1 MYSLFLLYIQ
11 VCNLFQFLFT
21 VTFDFTL
28 NFSAVVFNSLFS
40 KSFEDLD
47 VLFFSWISC
56 ISIAPSVEDRN
67 ETPLIHWTLFD
78 LTSFY
83 QLNVLSCAVLLY
95 IMMLAQN
102 NSPNIKLI
110 FSHVLALTQS
120 LVINTFQLNFQFY
133 IYQTRVWRYKW
144 SNQNFL

>member
-47 VLFFSWISC
+47 VLLFSWISC

-102 NSPNIKLI
+102 HSPNIKLI

-120 LVINTFQLNFQFY
+120 LVIKTFQLNFQFY